1 MASNSIPLRMGIA
14 GYMGAG
20 KSTCSSLLSAKLGMM
35 VVDADVEAKVLMEND
50 GRVKDELAIAFGPS
64 IARKGVIDFKV
75 LGNIAFS
82 SSGEM
87 EKLNRIVHPRL
98 VRRLQDLICS
108 SPNSCI
114 LDAALI
120 SFWGIET
127 CFDSCIWVGASRSKR
142 IERVRERTG
151 LSEDRVRQRMTMQE
165 ALMAEPRGR
174 SWTFVYNEG
183 SRDELSVSLDACG
196 INRP

>member
-1 MASNSIPLRMGIA
+1 MGIA

-35 VVDADVEAKVLMEND
+35 VVDADAEAKVLMEND
-50 GRVKDELAIAFGPS
+50 GRVKNELAIAFGPT

-82 SSGEM
+82 SSSEM
-87 EKLNRIVHPRL
+87 EKLNRIVHSRL

-108 SPNSCI
+108 SPNNCI

-120 SFWGIET
+120 PLWGIEAW
-127 CFDSCIWVGASRSKR
+127 FDSCIWVVASRSKR
-142 IERVRERTG
+142 IERVQERTG
-151 LSEDRVRQRMTMQE
+151 LPEDRVRQRMTMQE
-165 ALMAEPRGR
+165 ALMAEPKGR
-174 SWTFVYNEG
+174 SWTFIYNEG
-183 SRDELSVSLDACG
+183 SRDELSALLDACG